1 MNGATPRASNIYGIQ
16 KAAKEQ
22 MCALEDQKSALAI
35 GYRLLVIR
43 QWLFSRRCA
52 ILVAH
57 KDHYGAS

>member
-1 MNGATPRASNIYGIQ
+1 
-16 KAAKEQ
+16 

-35 GYRLLVIR
+35 SYRLLVIR

-52 ILVAH
+52 ILFPC

>member
-1 MNGATPRASNIYGIQ
+1 MR
-16 KAAKEQ
+16 
-22 MCALEDQKSALAI
+22 ALEDQKSALAI

-52 ILVAH
+52 ILFAR